1 MDRGQ
6 IDVSSYKHVDDVH
19 VSCVCVTEP
28 PPPVWPTVLVAVLG
42 TLIIPAAAFGLFVC
56 CASKRKKDREGACVC
71 FIMCVCAFP
80 QSRPKSGSSS
90 HHLHLLLSHTFSH
103 SVVFIFSVTIMN
115 PVSMLNHSGKYLPNT
130 AGLCGL
136 LSSFSQLKMC

>member
-19 VSCVCVTEP
+19 VSCVCVTV
-28 PPPVWPTVLVAVLG
+28 PPPVWPKALAAVLV
-42 TLIIPAAAFGLFVC
+42 TLIILAAAFGLFVC
-56 CASKRKKDREGACVC
+56 RACKRKKDREGACVC